1 MGRCRVCGFLFER
14 PYRGDTYDYRDSPRP
29 FTPSPARKMVGV
41 GALPLCSS
49 RLFPQRFSRKVC
61 RVSPRRASD
70 LVKRVNALYPF
81 GACAQIC
88 SQQICLGARKSPKN
102 IACIPRAGLR
112 RAQPAHAAHSALA
125 LCSIPRS
132 PYATPFQ
139 LGLFRQ
145 HFNRYAILLRA

>member
-1 MGRCRVCGFLFER
+1 MKYTLMRTRYLKCW
-14 PYRGDTYDYRDSPRP
+14 P
-29 FTPSPARKMVGV
+29 FISLNNRLPPLPG
-41 GALPLCSS
+41 GGPGWGPLPLRSS
-49 RLFPQRFSRKVC
+49 RLFLQRFSRKVC
-61 RVSPRRASD
+61 RDSPRRASD
-70 LVKRVNALYPF
+70 LVKRIHALYTF

-102 IACIPRAGLR
+102 MACIPRAGLR
-112 RAQPAHAAHSALA
+112 RAQPAHAEHSALA